1 MQTFVCKSF
10 FLIRLLTENVNQTKT
25 KTQRLGS
32 YLSISSWLLIHA
44 DYFLQFLCEL
54 KTESHSN
61 VQLPIYGLFLQH
73 KIQAIDFD
81 YRPTGWFLHDEKIDP
96 AELSEIRNSSRSS
109 PIARQR
115 KHFCQTI
122 FH

>member
-1 MQTFVCKSF
+1 M
-10 FLIRLLTENVNQTKT
+10 IRLLTENVNQTKT

-73 KIQAIDFD
+73 KSQAIDFD
-81 YRPTGWFLHDEKIDP
+81 YRPTGWLLHDEKIDP
-96 AELSEIRNSSRSS
+96 AELTEIRNSSRSS

-115 KHFCQTI
+115 KHFGQTI